1 MEQNWYAIKVFFNK
15 VFEME
20 VLLDNMDLETYIPT
34 EKVLLKGPAH
44 IAARKKLADI
54 SAPRDSR
61 FIEEGPKI
69 FQRKPLVTSLI
80 FVKADDKTIKSLSDD
95 LHWHRL
101 QYQGFVYNKADTKE
115 PSAIPASQMEA
126 FRLVADSGASG
137 LEFFADDDITRFKQG
152 SKVRVKEGPL
162 KGAEGYIK
170 RIKKDRRLLVSIEG
184 VIAVATSFIPPEN
197 LEIVS

>member
-1 MEQNWYAIKVFFNK
+1 MEQNWYAIKVFYNK

-34 EKVLLKGPAH
+34 EKVLLKGQEH

-61 FIEEGPKI
+61 FIVDGPKI
-69 FQRKPLVTSLI
+69 FKRKPLVTSLI
-80 FVKADDKTIKSLSDD
+80 FVKADEKAIKELWDD

-101 QYQGFVYNKADTKE
+101 QYEGFVYNKAESKE
-115 PSAIPASQMEA
+115 PAAIPPAQMEA
-126 FRLVADSGASG
+126 FRLVVESGVSG
-137 LEFFADDDITRFKQG
+137 LEFFADDDITRFRQG

-170 RIKKDRRLLVSIEG
+170 RIKKDRRLLVSIDG